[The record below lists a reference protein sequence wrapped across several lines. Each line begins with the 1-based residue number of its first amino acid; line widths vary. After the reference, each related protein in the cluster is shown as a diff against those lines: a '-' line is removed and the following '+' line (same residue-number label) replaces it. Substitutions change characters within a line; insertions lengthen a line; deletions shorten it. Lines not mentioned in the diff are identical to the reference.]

1 MKKISI
7 IYGSSTGNAQETA
20 EKIAELLSEFSPQLK
35 DVAQCSAD
43 DFTAADCLILGTSTW
58 GLGDLQ
64 DDWYDML
71 PRLKSVDLS
80 GKIVALFGL
89 GDASGYSDTFVD
101 GMGELYEFFFGKGCK
116 IVGSVATAGYS
127 FDDSRAVVDNKFVGL
142 PIDVDNES
150 DLTDERVSSW
160 VQNIKPSF

>member
-7 IYGSSTGNAQETA
+7 IYGSTTGNAQETA
-20 EKIAELLSEFSPQLK
+20 EKIAKQLSEFSPQLK

-80 GKIVALFGL
+80 GKTVALFGL
-89 GDASGYSDTFVD
+89 GDASSYSDTFVD
-101 GMGELYEFFFGKGCK
+101 GMGELYEFFSGKGCE
-116 IVGSVATAGYS
+116 IVGAVATTGYS
-127 FDDSRAVVDNKFVGL
+127 FDDSRALVDNEFVGL
-142 PIDVDNES
+142 PIDADNES

-160 VQNIKPSF
+160 VQNIKQSF

>member
-7 IYGSSTGNAQETA
+7 IYGSSTDNTRETA
-20 EKIAELLSEFSPQLK
+20 EKIAKQLSEFSPQLK

-71 PRLKSVDLS
+71 PKLKSVDLS
-80 GKIVALFGL
+80 GKTVALFGL
-89 GDASGYSDTFVD
+89 GDASSYSDTFVD
-101 GMGELYEFFFGKGCK
+101 GMGELYEFFSGKGCK
-116 IVGSVATAGYS
+116 IVGSVATSEYS
-127 FDDSRAVVDNKFVGL
+127 FDDSRAVVENEFVGL
-142 PIDVDNES
+142 PIDADNES
-150 DLTDERVSSW
+150 NLTDERVSSW
-160 VQNIKPSF
+160 VHNIKQLF